1 MPKAI
6 NIRGTSGCGKSHLVK
21 QIMRE
26 FPVKKPHKIK
36 FRKQPIGYT
45 LERPDGD
52 PLYIVGHYEEDCGGC
67 DTIIGLDAIYDEIE
81 AAIIDLEMDVIFE
94 GLIVC
99 SDVERCISLK
109 DISNLLVI
117 ELDTPLPECIS
128 NIEERRYVRG
138 DNRPVNPRHTIAKM
152 DQLVPQRKKF
162 LNAGVDFRLLD
173 YRWALEDVR
182 EFLGIKSHAKA
193 NK

>member
-1 MPKAI
+1 MTPRAI

-21 QIMRE
+21 QIMKDY
-26 FPVKKPHKIK
+26 PHKTPHKIK
-36 FRKQPIGYT
+36 WRKQPIGYT

-52 PLYIVGHYEEDCGGC
+52 PLYVVGHYEELCGGC

-81 AAIIDLEMDVIFE
+81 AAIMDLEMDVIFE

-117 ELDTPLPECIS
+117 ELDTPLDECLS
-128 NIEERRYVRG
+128 NIEERRYIRG
-138 DNRPVNPRHTIAKM
+138 DKRPVDPKHTVAKM
-152 DQLVPQRKKF
+152 DQLVPQRAKF
-162 LNAGVDFRLLD
+162 KNAGVDFRLLD
-173 YRWALEDVR
+173 YKWAMVDVR
-182 EFLGIKSHAKA
+182 EFLGIKAHASQ
-193 NK
+193 